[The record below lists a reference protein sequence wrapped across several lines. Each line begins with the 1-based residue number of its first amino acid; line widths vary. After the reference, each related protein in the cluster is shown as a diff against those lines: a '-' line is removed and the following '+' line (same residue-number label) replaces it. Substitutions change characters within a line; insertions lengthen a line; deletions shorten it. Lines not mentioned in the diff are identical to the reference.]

1 MEQRAFRLEETSMV
15 HRGRAGGQESPARF
29 RCVPLVGMITLP
41 IEITVGL
48 VPESLHVS
56 EIIGI

>member
-1 MEQRAFRLEETSMV
+1 MV

-41 IEITVGL
+41 IEINVGL